1 MFCIAV
7 WACLLV
13 GPRPASAQASP
24 TAPRVDVVE
33 VSGVLDPIQVD
44 FLRSALSGATTSGAE
59 VLVIRLDSQDT
70 IVPQAEVDALAREIS
85 SSTVPVAVWVGQSR
99 AARAYGGA
107 ATLVEA
113 ATISGM
119 APGTRLGASASR
131 STTAEQALDGATIDL
146 VAPTLQNFIVDV
158 YVRTPAGG
166 ALSPEQLSE
175 VRFDVRFD
183 EPSLLAQMLHAVTT
197 PSVAY
202 VLLLIGLSLVV
213 FELFSAGI
221 GVAAGVAAV
230 CLLLSSY
237 GLGALP
243 TRPVGLVLI
252 LLAVVGYAVDV
263 QAGSPRAWTAIAT
276 LALVVGSLL
285 LYDDQR
291 VPLHIAALALVGI
304 VLFMVSAMPSVV
316 RTRFSTP
323 TIGRE
328 SMIGEHG
335 RALSAV
341 DPDGVVQV
349 RDAPWRARTNRATPI
364 LAGDTVRVAA
374 IDGLLL
380 EVEPLEG
387 AARDAGH

>member
-1 MFCIAV
+1 M
-7 WACLLV
+7 LV
-13 GPRPASAQASP
+13 GSGPALAQAREV
-24 TAPRVDVVE
+24 APRVDVVE
-33 VSGVLDPIQVD
+33 VSGALDPIQVD
-44 FLRSALSGATTSGAE
+44 FIRSALSASSASGAE
-59 VLVIRLDSQDT
+59 MLVIRIDSAET
-70 IVPQAEVDALAREIS
+70 IVPATTVEALAQEIATS
-85 SSTVPVAVWVGQSR
+85 GVPVAMWVGQSR

-107 ATLVEA
+107 AVLVEA
-113 ATISGM
+113 ASVSGM
-119 APGTRLGASASR
+119 APGTRLGTSSSR
-131 STTAEQALDGATIDL
+131 STRAEQALEAGTVDL

-158 YVRTPAGG
+158 YGRTPAGR
-166 ALSPEQLSE
+166 ALSAEE
-175 VRFDVRFD
+175 IATARFDVRFD
-183 EPSLLAQMLHAVTT
+183 EPSLVAQMLHAVTT

-202 VLLLIGLSLVV
+202 VLLLIGIALVV

-221 GVAAGVAAV
+221 GVAAGVAVV

-243 TRPVGLVLI
+243 TRPVGLVLL
-252 LLAVVGYAVDV
+252 LLAGLGYAIDV
-263 QAGSPRAWTAIAT
+263 QAGSPRVWTAIAT

-285 LYDDQR
+285 LYEGQR
-291 VPLHIAALALVGI
+291 VPLHVAALALIGM

-328 SMIGEHG
+328 SMIGEQG

-341 DPDGVVQV
+341 DPDGVVEV

-364 LAGDTVRVAA
+364 LAGDTVRVAS